1 VTGPVYRSSV
11 ARFRQDAKVEALRR
25 SPLFEGLAKRQLIE
39 VARLTDD
46 LDVPIGTVLCRE
58 GAAGHEFFVLV
69 EGEAAVT
76 RNGHHVATLG
86 AGEFFGEIALLE
98 PVRRTATVTAIS
110 QLRFF
115 LVSDRAFKRL
125 IDTDPEIER
134 RILRALARRLVSM
147 SGDPAGTEP
156 I

>member
-1 VTGPVYRSSV
+1 LAV
-11 ARFRQDAKVEALRR
+11 ARFRQDAKVDALKR
-25 SPLFEGLAKRQLIE
+25 SPLFEGLSKRQLIE

-46 LDVPIGTVLCRE
+46 LDVAIGTVLCHE
-58 GAAGHEFFVLV
+58 GAEGHEFFVLV

-76 RNGHHVATLG
+76 RHGHHLATLG

-98 PVRRTATVTAIS
+98 PVRRTASVTAIS

-125 IDTDPEIER
+125 IDTDPAIER

-147 SGDPAGTEP
+147 SGDPAGT
-156 I
+156 

>member
-1 VTGPVYRSSV
+1 VV
-11 ARFRQDAKVEALRR
+11 RFRQDAKVEVLKR
-25 SPLFEGLAKRQLIE
+25 SALFEGLSQRQLIE

-46 LDVPIGTVLCRE
+46 MDVPIGTVLCQE
-58 GAAGHEFFVLV
+58 GAEGREFFVLV

-76 RNGHHVATLG
+76 RRGDHVATLG

-98 PVRRTATVTAIS
+98 PVRRTATVTAVS

-125 IDTDPEIER
+125 LDTDPAIER
-134 RILRALARRLVSM
+134 RILHALARRLVSL
-147 SGDPAGTEP
+147 SGDPAGA
-156 I
+156 